1 MSISIHLSRE
11 VDTAIEVKDYSSKN
25 RSLFAIEVNDG
36 DDQITFYLSRE
47 QLTTIAIQA
56 LDVVRNDDS
65 PVVHFTTDEEST
77 VSLSTF
83 TDDSLAPVSAI
94 LPEVFVC
101 DYCGAPVK
109 SDDDL
114 SGEGANEWWK
124 HEDGYYMCSPGRP
137 STASGRS
144 RMATVNGS
152 RQVVHLTT
160 DEESTVSLP
169 TFTADS
175 LAPVSAILPEVF
187 LCDYCGAPVK
197 SDDDLSGEGANEWWK
212 HEDGWYMCSPGRP
225 STASGRSRIATVN
238 GSRQVMVTR
247 DGLNGSV
254 A

>member
-47 QLTTIAIQA
+47 QLTTIATQA
-56 LDVVRNDDS
+56 LDVVRDDDS
-65 PVVHFTTDEEST
+65 PVVHF
-77 VSLSTF
+77 
-83 TDDSLAPVSAI
+83 
-94 LPEVFVC
+94 
-101 DYCGAPVK
+101 
-109 SDDDL
+109 
-114 SGEGANEWWK
+114 
-124 HEDGYYMCSPGRP
+124 
-137 STASGRS
+137 
-144 RMATVNGS
+144 
-152 RQVVHLTT
+152 TT

-187 LCDYCGAPVK
+187 FCDYCGARVK
-197 SDDDLSGEGANEWWK
+197 SDNDLSGEGADEWWK
-212 HEDGWYMCSPGRP
+212 HEDGYYECSPSRQ
-225 STASGRSRIATVN
+225 STAKGQWRIATVN
-238 GSRQVMVTR
+238 GSHQVMVTR

>member
-124 HEDGYYMCSPGRP
+124 HEHGWYACSPGRL
-137 STASGRS
+137 STASVRG
-144 RMATVNGS
+144 
-152 RQVVHLTT
+152 
-160 DEESTVSLP
+160 
-169 TFTADS
+169 
-175 LAPVSAILPEVF
+175 
-187 LCDYCGAPVK
+187 
-197 SDDDLSGEGANEWWK
+197 
-212 HEDGWYMCSPGRP
+212 
-225 STASGRSRIATVN
+225 RIATVN
-238 GSRQVMVTR
+238 GSHQVMVTR